1 MKPINFAGLIH
12 RCMATLIVSVSLG
25 ALSTNAA
32 NATTALA
39 VGDSTTFGGV
49 SKIGSFADTAT
60 FTLLGAAGISDV
72 TSWTNVAATNVT
84 GFSVTLSTTTG
95 ATIAVA
101 TQTIFSGSQLQSK
114 LELPNLAAGTYNLTF
129 AGIGAGSLGG
139 RYMSTLTVFT
149 PAMPVPEPESWFML
163 LIGTCIVGTIARRRV
178 ARRVGAS
185 LNSSNVHSSAL
196 RQRA

>member
-12 RCMATLIVSVSLG
+12 RRLAILILFVSLG

-49 SKIGSFADTAT
+49 SKIGAFADTAT
-60 FTLLGAAGISDV
+60 FTILEAGGISDV
-72 TSWTNVAATNVT
+72 TSWTNIVSTNVT
-84 GFSVTLSTTTG
+84 AFSVTLSTTTG
-95 ATIAVA
+95 ATIAAA

-114 LELPNLAAGTYNLTF
+114 LEVPSLAAGTYNLTF

-139 RYMSTLTVFT
+139 RYLSTLTVVT
-149 PAMPVPEPESWFML
+149 PAMPVPEPVAWITLM
-163 LIGTCIVGTIARRRV
+163 IGTCLVGTIARRRV
-178 ARRVGAS
+178 ARRVEPSFDAIDM
-185 LNSSNVHSSAL
+185 HSSAL
-196 RQRA
+196 QQHA